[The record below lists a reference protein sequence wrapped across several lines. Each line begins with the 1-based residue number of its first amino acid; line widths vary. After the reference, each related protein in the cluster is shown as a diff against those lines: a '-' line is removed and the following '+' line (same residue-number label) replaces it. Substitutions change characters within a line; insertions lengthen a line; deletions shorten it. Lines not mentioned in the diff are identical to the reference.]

1 MSINS
6 PFPQF
11 FFSLFPLNTPYS
23 QQPQNSYKSIVFLW
37 AILCSVKLLGWA
49 SYCLFFL
56 LFNVL
61 LPLKSKKNTIPLS
74 LWSFSLFPLKPPT
87 HANWQHAARQDQI
100 LNSSRHG
107 LTHFFSILPIT
118 FPLLLLLLSFPLT
131 LTHHHNHHLCL
142 SLLLLSPNDAVS
154 ISLPAAAGPSSPL
167 SPASVL
173 PTLSRWVF
181 YDFRESSYWTRG
193 IFIFICLFIYLSQL
207 KLERLLMDIVLFYFI
222 FILI

>member
-74 LWSFSLFPLKPPT
+74 LWRFSLFPLKPPT

-142 SLLLLSPNDAVS
+142 
-154 ISLPAAAGPSSPL
+154 
-167 SPASVL
+167 
-173 PTLSRWVF
+173 
-181 YDFRESSYWTRG
+181 
-193 IFIFICLFIYLSQL
+193 
-207 KLERLLMDIVLFYFI
+207 
-222 FILI
+222 